1 MELTASPQVWT
12 GRCQAILTA
21 MSKDRGQWQAGR
33 RAWARLNGWH
43 QDSPSATPGHPDDG
57 SGALDALADIGLVRH
72 LLEQAELVAVR
83 TARKHGKSWAE
94 IATKLGVTRQS
105 AWERWRELDDVPA
118 SPGERLPISSLD
130 PQQSDLPQAMA
141 IAEVASE
148 ISDAARESR
157 RHSTVRVPRV
167 LGLAWDDAV
176 RVLLE
181 HRLVAVGHDPD
192 GPPLPLTA
200 SPSGVVSDQSPE
212 SGAKVPAGSMVTLWI
227 ERGDG
232 SAGVREPRRPKPGP
246 RSARELPPYEVAE
259 EAVG

>member
-1 MELTASPQVWT
+1 M
-12 GRCQAILTA
+12 G
-21 MSKDRGQWQAGR
+21 KDRGQWHAGR

-43 QDSPSATPGHPDDG
+43 QDSPAASPGHPDDG
-57 SGALDALADIGLVRH
+57 SGALEALADIGLVRH

-105 AWERWRELDDVPA
+105 AWERWRELDEPPA
-118 SPGERLPISSLD
+118 ISREHLPISSLD
-130 PQQSDLPQAMA
+130 PPPSSFPQHTAMA
-141 IAEVASE
+141 GVASE
-148 ISDAARESR
+148 IVEEARESR
-157 RHSTVRVPRV
+157 RRSTVRVPHV
-167 LGLAWDDAV
+167 VGLAWDDAV
-176 RVLLE
+176 RVLVE
-181 HRLVAVGHDPD
+181 QRLVAVGQDPD

-212 SGAKVPAGSMVTLWI
+212 SGATVPPGSTVTLWI

-232 SAGVREPRRPKPGP
+232 SAGVREPRRPKPSP
-246 RSARELPPYEVAE
+246 RSARAEPPHEIAE

>member
-1 MELTASPQVWT
+1 M
-12 GRCQAILTA
+12 G
-21 MSKDRGQWQAGR
+21 KDRGQWHAGR

-43 QDSPSATPGHPDDG
+43 QDSPTASPGHPDDG
-57 SGALDALADIGLVRH
+57 SGALEALADIGLLRH

-105 AWERWRELDDVPA
+105 AWERWRELDEQPVI
-118 SPGERLPISSLD
+118 SHEHLPISSLD
-130 PQQSDLPQAMA
+130 PPMPDLPMA
-141 IAEVASE
+141 VAVSRAASE

-157 RHSTVRVPRV
+157 RRSTVRVPHV
-167 LGLAWDDAV
+167 VGLAWDDAV
-176 RVLLE
+176 RVLVGQ
-181 HRLVAVGHDPD
+181 RLVAVGQDPD

-212 SGAKVPAGSMVTLWI
+212 SGAAVPTGSTVTLWI

-232 SAGVREPRRPKPGP
+232 SAGVREPRRPKPSP
-246 RSARELPPYEVAE
+246 RSAREEPPHEIAE